1 MKLSNEQ
8 QSYNLDFLSPDIRTS
23 PVIKIDF
30 KGRILYANS
39 ASFELLHEWLF
50 PANEYL
56 PEHFLKSNPEILN
69 PDVDFSVPFK
79 MKSTNWNFDVIGFKE
94 CGYIGLYGS
103 EAVSSD
109 TIVEAE
115 LKA

>member
-56 PEHFLKSNPEILN
+56 RGELITAQEKLAQIETKLESY
-69 PDVDFSVPFK
+69 D
-79 MKSTNWNFDVIGFKE
+79 
-94 CGYIGLYGS
+94 GS
-103 EAVSSD
+103 SIPNALTRREKRKNKRRFHLP
-109 TIVEAE
+109 IRRR
-115 LKA
+115 K

>member
-8 QSYNLDFLSPDIRTS
+8 LQSYNLESWSPDIKSS

-30 KGRILYANS
+30 NGRILYANS

-50 PANEYL
+50 PAIEYL

-69 PDVDFSVPFK
+69 PDVDYSVPFR
-79 MKSTNWNFDVIGFKE
+79 MKSTNWNFDVVGFKE
-94 CGYIGLYGS
+94 CGYIGLYGVES
-103 EAVSSD
+103 VSDDTMIADLEA
-109 TIVEAE
+109 
-115 LKA
+115 